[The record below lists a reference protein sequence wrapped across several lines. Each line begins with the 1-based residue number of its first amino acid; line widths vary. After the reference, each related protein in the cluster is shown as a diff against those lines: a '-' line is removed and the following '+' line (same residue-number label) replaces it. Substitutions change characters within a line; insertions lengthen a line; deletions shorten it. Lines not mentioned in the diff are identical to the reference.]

1 MLELRVLYTIL
12 ATLGLTLNVL
22 AIDVAN
28 EVDENNLKQ
37 GHWIYT
43 NKMKNLP
50 NYKEEQVVEEG
61 DYSDDKK
68 TGKWFFY
75 FNNDKVKHILTYK
88 DNHPDGLAVFYY
100 KNGNKREE
108 GTWKNNKWIGA
119 YKYYYKNGNIR
130 NDWSYNQTGQRT
142 GVQKYYHENGQLMIE
157 GAWVNGK
164 EAGTIVEYYD
174 DGSVKAERN
183 YMNGKI
189 DVEAT
194 KVFKPQEKA
203 GKVTVKKVP
212 TVAKV
217 KDIPALGE
225 TPVNMAVKPIAKK
238 TASPWNGTGQRQFFN
253 KKGQVIREGYFEKGY
268 LINGNVYMYT
278 ADGKKFRTTVYK
290 LGKVTKEINHQNKS
304 E

>member
-1 MLELRVLYTIL
+1 MLKLRMIYTIL
-12 ATLGLTLNVL
+12 PILGLTLNVL
-22 AIDVAN
+22 AIDIPN
-28 EVDENNLKQ
+28 EVDENNMKQ
-37 GHWIYT
+37 GHWVYT

-75 FNNDKVKHILTYK
+75 FNNDKVKHVLTYK
-88 DNHPDGLAVFYY
+88 DNRPDGFAIFYY

-108 GTWKNNKWIGA
+108 GTWKNNKWTGD

-142 GVQKYYHENGQLMIE
+142 GVQKYYYENGQLMIE

-164 EAGTIVEYYD
+164 EAGTIVEYHE
-174 DGSVKAERN
+174 DGSVKSERN

-189 DVEAT
+189 DVAAT

-203 GKVTVKKVP
+203 GKVTIKKVP
-212 TVAKV
+212 VVSKV
-217 KDIPALGE
+217 KDVSAVGE
-225 TPVNMAVKPIAKK
+225 TPVNMAIKPVPKK
-238 TASPWNGTGQRQFFN
+238 ATSPWNGTGERKFFN
-253 KKGQVIREGYFEKGY
+253 KKGQVIRAGYFEKGY
-268 LINGNVYMYT
+268 LIDGNVYMYT

-290 LGKVTKEINHQNKS
+290 SGRVMKEINHQKKS
-304 E
+304 N